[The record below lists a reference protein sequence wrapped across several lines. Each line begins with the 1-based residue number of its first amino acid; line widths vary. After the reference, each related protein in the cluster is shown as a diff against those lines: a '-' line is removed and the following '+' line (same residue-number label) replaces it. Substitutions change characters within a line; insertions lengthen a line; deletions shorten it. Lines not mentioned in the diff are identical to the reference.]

1 MKKLSF
7 VFLVYILLSSCVS
20 SKLHYF
26 GETPRHPGHYPPF
39 TLKDSLKGYLDKY
52 RSGYDVS
59 FYDLNLSL
67 DPEHKSI
74 KGDVTINFRALANLQ
89 TLRIDLRKNLKIY
102 QILFN
107 GKALTFKRYEGA
119 VYIALPDELDIA
131 RDYSI
136 VVSYGGIP
144 SVAKNPPWQGGMVW
158 KKDKSGNQW
167 IGVTCESEGSS
178 IWFPCKDHLS
188 DEPDSVRL
196 HMTVPAGLQVISN
209 GKLETHTSLP
219 GKETW
224 TWSTHY
230 PINIYNITFY
240 AGNYKHIADTLLT
253 SNGILNLDYYVLP
266 ENTEKAK
273 NHFRQVKDVINIY
286 SAAFGPYPWIKE
298 GYKLVESPF
307 EGMEHQT
314 AIAYGSGYED
324 LSWLGGD
331 YIIVH
336 ESAHEWWGNAVS
348 VSDFS
353 DIWLQEGFATYSEL
367 VFAEKKKG
375 YDTALMYSYYWL
387 ASTVKNKFPVVGPRD
402 VSYWDYND
410 GDVYGKGA
418 LILHTIRNII
428 NDSTQF
434 FDILQTF
441 YSEHAAGSHVT
452 TSDFMKLLE
461 RKTGMNW
468 DKFFEAYLYNR
479 KVPVLKWYFGSYDFG
494 KGTANSKPLPFVAA
508 KWTNVPEGFSM
519 PVTLNCKSSDNS
531 ETIDVSTKAKL
542 FYIKK
547 FSVCDEL
554 SCNRNRSYFTSVTGS
569 DILYEAEPQP
579 VPPDTRYNGVIANS
593 PDCKPDTASIYTGSI
608 LK

>member
-1 MKKLSF
+1 MKKVSII
-7 VFLVYILLSSCVS
+7 FLAYILLSSCAA

-26 GETPRHPGHYPPF
+26 GETPRHPGRYPSF
-39 TLKDSLKGYLDKY
+39 TRKDSLKGYLDKY

-59 FYDLNLSL
+59 FYDLNLAL
-67 DPEHKSI
+67 DPEHKNI
-74 KGDVTINFRALANLQ
+74 KGDVTINFRALANLR

-107 GKALTFKRYEGA
+107 GNALSFKRYEGA
-119 VYIALPDELDIA
+119 VYIAMPDELVVGK
-131 RDYSI
+131 DYSI
-136 VVSYGGIP
+136 IVSYGGSP
-144 SVAKNPPWQGGMVW
+144 SAAKKPPWVGGMVW
-158 KKDKSGNQW
+158 KKDNRGNPW
-167 IGVTCESEGSS
+167 LGVTCESEGSS

-196 HMTVPAGLQVISN
+196 HMTVPEGLQVISN
-209 GKLETHTSLP
+209 GKLETHSKLS
-219 GKETW
+219 GKEIW

-240 AGNYKHIADTLLT
+240 AGKYEHIADTMHT

-266 ENTEKAK
+266 ENLEKAK
-273 NHFRQVKDVINIY
+273 DHFRQVKDVINIY
-286 SAAFGPYPWIKE
+286 SSAFGPYPWMKE
-298 GYKLVESPF
+298 GYKLIESPY

-324 LSWLGGD
+324 LSWQGGD

-375 YDTALMYSYYWL
+375 YDTSLMYANYWL
-387 ASTVKNKFPVVGPRD
+387 AATVKNKFPVVGPRD

-418 LILHTIRNII
+418 LVLHTIRNIL
-428 NDSTQF
+428 NDSALF

-441 YSEHAAGSHVT
+441 YREHAAGSHVT
-452 TSDFMKLLE
+452 TADFKQLLE
-461 RKTGMNW
+461 RKTGQSW
-468 DKFFEAYLYNR
+468 DKFFEAYLYSR
-479 KVPVLKWYFGSYDFG
+479 KVPVLKWYYGSYDSG
-494 KGTANSKPLPFVAA
+494 KGTDGSKPIPFVAA
-508 KWTNVPEGFSM
+508 KWINVPEGFSM

-542 FYIKK
+542 FYMKK
-547 FSVCDEL
+547 FTSCDEL
-554 SCNRNRSYFTSVTGS
+554 SCNRNRSYFTAVSGPG
-569 DILYEAEPQP
+569 ILSEAEPQP
-579 VPPDTRYNGVIANS
+579 VSPDTRYHDVIADSGDCNS
-593 PDCKPDTASIYTGSI
+593 DTALSTEDLY
-608 LK
+608 